1 MEGLM
6 NWLPGDAAVW
16 GRKAVE
22 TWFAKSI
29 LATVSIVPAFIAIPF
44 FKYKFGVD
52 PLIFLVWYFGA
63 TAVSIAVFWSLGA
76 GTDELVPATPV
87 VLTIIA
93 IGVVFGTL
101 ANGSLFQAVGI
112 APNPGLPPIIYASS
126 SMIVFFLSALLASAL
141 PSLFKPVSVE
151 LSRVAG
157 ILLVLAGL
165 YLLAGGKIG
174 NPLRMFA

>member
-1 MEGLM
+1 ME
-6 NWLPGDAAVW
+6 P
-16 GRKAVE
+16 
-22 TWFAKSI
+22 WFAKSI

-44 FKYKFGVD
+44 FKFKFGID
-52 PLIFLVWYFGA
+52 PLVFLIWYFGA
-63 TAVSIAVFWSLGA
+63 TAVSIAAYWSLSGHV
-76 GTDELVPATPV
+76 DELVPTPP
-87 VLTIIA
+87 VLLAIIA

-112 APNPGLPPIIYASS
+112 APNPGLPPVIYASS
-126 SMIVFFLSALLASAL
+126 SVIVFFLSAFLATTL